1 MILEEYELNER
12 DRDWYFFT
20 LRDRKYPNGSRP
32 SRTTVDGLWKANGTN
47 NPIRSNNR
55 TIGYKKML
63 VFCEGNA
70 RDGKTKTNWLMHEY
84 TLELKNSLATNTAPG
99 DMKVQS

>member
-12 DRDWYFFT
+12 DREWYFFT

-32 SRTTVDGLWKANGTN
+32 SRTTADGFWKANGIN
-47 NPIRSNNR
+47 NPIQSNNR
-55 TIGYKKML
+55 TIGYKKTF
-63 VFCEGNA
+63 VFCE
-70 RDGKTKTNWLMHEY
+70 GKTKTNWLMHEY
-84 TLELKNSLATNTAPG
+84 TLELKHSSATNTAPG